1 MNISNHTKNKS
12 EPIQII
18 HNKQSKHFP
27 IEINALTTVS
37 NIIKH
42 HQLSFFS
49 QSNHSVVPP
58 YEING
63 NGTPTTGKSPV
74 TIPILIKTYKAKLT
88 PKPVANTFPK

>member
-1 MNISNHTKNKS
+1 MNISNHHTKNKS
-12 EPIQII
+12 EPIQIN

-42 HQLSFFS
+42 HQISFFS

-58 YEING
+58 YEINV
-63 NGTPTTGKSPV
+63 K
-74 TIPILIKTYKAKLT
+74 ILKLLQKDLKTYL
-88 PKPVANTFPK
+88 NTQKNQLRCLEVQVCIS